1 MASTEE
7 VYNQLSTLLAASNNC
22 NPCNPGAPCKETI
35 VCFPKQITGSGTKT
49 PTSLVIT
56 GSGLSGLWVAGSNG
70 HLLCGGG
77 GGNICCCPC
86 CIVANVTAKTKTET
100 ETETDVEGSGTFIIN
115 LKDCCGE
122 QTATLYRGT
131 APATCE
137 VVGIL
142 TYDILVQSCNGV
154 KTISF
159 LDMKY
164 TSTLS

>member
-35 VCFPKQITGSGTKT
+35 VCFPKQITVSGTTT

-56 GSGLSGLWVAGSNG
+56 GSGLEGVWRADANDDP
-70 HLLCGGG
+70 LCGGG

-86 CIVANVTAKTKTET
+86 CIVANVSSET
-100 ETETDVEGSGTFIIN
+100 SSNDKGSGTFIIN

-122 QTATLYRGT
+122 QTATLYRGNGGV
-131 APATCE
+131 CQ

-142 TYDILVQSCNGV
+142 TYDIFVQSCNGV